1 MVVATTSM
9 VIFFAMGSRA
19 EMLGVL
25 AVIGVSST
33 IYVLQTRLALA
44 PAKL

>member
-1 MVVATTSM
+1 V
-9 VIFFAMGSRA
+9 F
-19 EMLGVL
+19 
-25 AVIGVSST
+25 AVIGVSAT

>member
-9 VIFFAMGSRA
+9 VIFLAMGSRA
-19 EMLGVL
+19 EILGVF
-25 AVIGVSST
+25 AVIAVSIT
-33 IYVLQTRLALA
+33 VYVLQTRLALA

>member
-1 MVVATTSM
+1 V
-9 VIFFAMGSRA
+9 F
-19 EMLGVL
+19 
-25 AVIGVSST
+25 AVIGVSGA